1 MPTNIKLRRG
11 LRLEDA
17 LALANFG
24 LAYNGEAWEHMTPIP
39 CRRGS
44 KRKIPAGS
52 VSIVNEPSTAGFSW
66 VQLGSSTNDT
76 LHAGILRLLP
86 LRQGIGVMCSQASPL

>member
-1 MPTNIKLRRG
+1 MPHHFKNVKLRRG
-11 LRLEDA
+11 LRLKAKAVCSQMTKYLETNAGDYGLEET

-44 KRKIPAGS
+44 KRKIPAWS
-52 VSIVNEPSTAGFSW
+52 VSFVDEPS
-66 VQLGSSTNDT
+66 
-76 LHAGILRLLP
+76 
-86 LRQGIGVMCSQASPL
+86 